1 MKLLYYHYVFKNTRK
16 KKWLNC
22 TIKNKFSYLNQMRID
37 RLTIRQEV
45 ENVPDIWLS
54 LSDLALFFFQS
65 KQIFV

>member
-1 MKLLYYHYVFKNTRK
+1 M
-16 KKWLNC
+16 
-22 TIKNKFSYLNQMRID
+22 NKFSFLNQMRID

-54 LSDLALFFFQS
+54 LSDLALLFFQS